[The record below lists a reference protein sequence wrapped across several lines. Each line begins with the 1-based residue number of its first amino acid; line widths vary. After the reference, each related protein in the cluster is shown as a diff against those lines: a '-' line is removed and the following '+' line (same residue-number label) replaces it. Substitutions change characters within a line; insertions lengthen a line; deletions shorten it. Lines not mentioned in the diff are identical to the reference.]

1 MQPRLADI
9 LHKANTKQ
17 QDKIRREKRF
27 EAALSR
33 HNQRLEAM
41 REEKK
46 NVGGKIIPAAS
57 ATKMAVHRWIKSVGV
72 TQEAPKLKKKKLST
86 KVKQKVEERM
96 SSAQGLLV
104 DRMQHVRDALQ
115 AAKPEKRLDVFDKP
129 RGSFLTS
136 AKHLSS
142 YDAKGPVAWM
152 RPKSAPPLDGKKGEK
167 QRKKDKDTPKS
178 FFCSGNEHR
187 ARTSCALGPLRHDI
201 AEIHTQRSRADSWQ
215 KGPTALCGKVMPSSN
230 CWS

>member
-96 SSAQGLLV
+96 SSAQGMCVDYRLV
-104 DRMQHVRDALQ
+104 GR
-115 AAKPEKRLDVFDKP
+115 
-129 RGSFLTS
+129 
-136 AKHLSS
+136 S
-142 YDAKGPVAWM
+142 YATRPVAWM